1 MSFIQI
7 SPREA
12 DLLFLYRKVWNN
24 ADRQNHQA
32 LFKAGFGTFPDFGAG
47 G

>member
-7 SPREA
+7 SPREV
-12 DLLFLYRKVWNN
+12 DLLFLFRKVWKN

-32 LFKAGFGTFPDFGAG
+32 SFKAGFGMFPDFGAG